1 MYAIVEIGGKQ
12 YKVEKN
18 DEILVDLMDVKEG
31 AKVSYETVTLYRDDK
46 EIVVGQPYCDKV
58 KLEAQVVNPLV
69 KGEKVIVFKYR
80 CKVKYR
86 RKTGHRQKYTCIK
99 VTDIKK
105 TA

>member
-58 KLEAQVVNPLV
+58 KLGSSGCQSFGEGRKGDRVQVSMQSQIQKKKP
-69 KGEKVIVFKYR
+69 VIVKNTHVLR
-80 CKVKYR
+80 
-86 RKTGHRQKYTCIK
+86 
-99 VTDIKK
+99 
-105 TA
+105 